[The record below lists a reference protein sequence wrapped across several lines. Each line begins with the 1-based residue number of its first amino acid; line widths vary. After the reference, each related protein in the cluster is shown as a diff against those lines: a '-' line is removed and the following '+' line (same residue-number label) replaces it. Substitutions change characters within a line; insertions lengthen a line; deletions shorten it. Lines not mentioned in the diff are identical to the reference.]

1 MKKQKIQKY
10 IIYLVS
16 LCMALFI
23 VFTGSIP
30 ALADTALSVQVT
42 KSGKTV
48 TVKEYSFEELNKLPS
63 VQLSYS
69 SLDAMSSPVKILAE
83 GITVNNLLQ
92 ALDIPVSDVVSMRLS
107 SSDGWQ
113 HSFSSE
119 EYLNSSRYYY
129 NGIVD
134 GYDTESGDPP
144 EFIADTDQNKQQV
157 PIVLAL
163 KSYEGRFENEP
174 QSGSLTE
181 NNGIRFCFG
190 QVAITDKVMLDYGKH
205 INKIVFELNDSTDYV
220 LSDGDSVVTDDSSP
234 VSENGVVEEIDTQ
247 GLAADTLT
255 ITVGYYG
262 GNYYTK
268 KVFTL
273 KELQA
278 MDQVKQ
284 VYSYIDNMPAV
295 CLDSAV
301 GVRLTDIMDAAGI
314 DVNSIQSYHFYC
326 TDIARTWYLTL
337 PKDYLL
343 DTMRFY
349 YPNLPAHWDYD
360 EAVAT
365 IGATDG
371 AIPVDTIIAWQ
382 DNWRRFATEPNF
394 DQMTGTTCFRLLFGQ
409 TDVKTPTSSRS
420 AKWIHTIA
428 VTLGGTP
435 PAGITLDESALDL
448 EVGSEFQVN
457 ATLKIDNNTTDQRIT
472 WSSSDPDIVSVDK
485 KGKIKVL
492 SEGTAVITATTV
504 MGGLTASVAVN
515 GDQEDQNSTIASAN
529 SSELNGNSGVK
540 ADILSDNNTEI
551 DNSEGTSVY
560 QIDIESGAESSPVNQ
575 GAIQNWRIYE
585 MSESAIAF
593 SDIVQEPNPLIIPT
607 VIIAV
612 FLLFSGVAMKTI
624 YYFKQL

>member
-1 MKKQKIQKY
+1 MKKQKSPKY
-10 IIYLVS
+10 ISYLVS
-16 LCMALFI
+16 LCMALII

-30 ALADTALSVQVT
+30 ALADTALSVQVA

-48 TVKEYSFEELNKLPS
+48 TVKEYSIEELSKLPS
-63 VQLSYS
+63 LQLSYS

-83 GITVNNLLQ
+83 GITVNNILK
-92 ALDIPVSDVVSMRLS
+92 ALEIPVSDVVSINLS

-119 EYLNSSRYYY
+119 EYLNSSRYCYE
-129 NGIVD
+129 GIVD
-134 GYDTESGDPP
+134 GYDTESSDPP
-144 EFIADTDQNKQQV
+144 EFISGTDQNRQQV

-163 KSYEGRFENEP
+163 KSYEGRFETEP
-174 QSGSLTE
+174 QPESLTE
-181 NNGIRFCFG
+181 SNGIRFCFG
-190 QVAITDKVMLDYGKH
+190 QIAITDKVMLDYGKH
-205 INKIVFELNDSTDYV
+205 IKKITFELKDSADYV
-220 LSDGDSVVTDDSSP
+220 LPDGGSVVADDSFP
-234 VSENGVVEEIDTQ
+234 VSENGIAEEIDNQ

-273 KELQA
+273 EELQS

-301 GVRLTDIMDAAGI
+301 GVCLTDIMDAAGI
-314 DVNSIQSYHFYC
+314 DINSIQSFHFYC

-349 YPNLPAHWDYD
+349 YPNLPYHWDYD

-365 IGATDG
+365 VGATDG

-382 DNWRRFATEPNF
+382 DNWRRFATEPDF
-394 DQMTGTTCFRLLFGQ
+394 DQMTGTTRFRLLFGQ

-420 AKWIHTIA
+420 AKWVHTIA

-504 MGGLTASVAVN
+504 MGGLTASVTVN
-515 GDQEDQNSTIASAN
+515 GDKEDHDSNIASAN
-529 SSELNGNSGVK
+529 SSESNGDSGIE
-540 ADILSDNNTEI
+540 AGSLSNTEM

-560 QIDIESGAESSPVNQ
+560 EIDIESGAKLSQENQ
-575 GAIQNWRIYE
+575 GAIQKWRIYE
-585 MSESAIAF
+585 MSESAIVF
-593 SDIVQEPNPLIIPT
+593 SDIMQEPNSLIIPT
-607 VIIAV
+607 IIIAV
-612 FLLFSGVAMKTI
+612 FLLFSGAAMKTI